1 MNVNTAQS
9 VAHKLMN
16 PDIWD
21 GKLYARGWKR
31 SQNGTAQVTDKSTGE
46 ILATAPNASVA
57 EIREA
62 SNLAVSAGEQWAKV
76 SSLRHLRNLQPRCH
90 RPAAGRGALV

>member
-9 VAHKLMN
+9 VAQKLMN

-21 GKLYARGWKR
+21 GKLYARGWKG

-46 ILATAPNASVA
+46 ILATVANASVA

-62 SNLAVSAGEQWAKV
+62 SSLAVSAGEQVGQGVV
-76 SSLRHLRNLQPRCH
+76 SNARRHPSPR
-90 RPAAGRGALV
+90 R